1 LVVSFQSHQPHWLV
15 INVNRVTQVGLVM
28 TQ

>member
-1 LVVSFQSHQPHWLV
+1 VSFQSHQQHLKFDSV
-15 INVNRVTQVGLVM
+15 TRVTQVGLVV

>member
-1 LVVSFQSHQPHWLV
+1 VSFQSHQPHWLV
-15 INVNRVTQVGLVM
+15 INVIYVTQVGLVM